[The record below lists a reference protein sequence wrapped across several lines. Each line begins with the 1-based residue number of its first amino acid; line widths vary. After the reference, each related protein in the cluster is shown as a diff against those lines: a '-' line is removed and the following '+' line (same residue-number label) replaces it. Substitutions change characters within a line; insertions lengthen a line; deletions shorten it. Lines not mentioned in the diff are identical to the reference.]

1 MLMGQI
7 YRDPRDGPYM
17 FWWSRRIR
25 SGIWNAQKVTQ
36 NPITTTAVFGAGGVS
51 GYFGA
56 MLARAG
62 YPVVFIARGAHLE
75 AIRKNGLAIRSPKG
89 DFHVTPEQVTDNP
102 ADIGPVDA
110 VILGVKA
117 WQVLGAAKAMH
128 PLLGPTTKVLR
139 LQNGVEAADHLQQIL
154 GLQHTLVSL
163 CRTFSHHRRHHAP
176 FPNNQR

>member
-1 MLMGQI
+1 M
-7 YRDPRDGPYM
+7 
-17 FWWSRRIR
+17 
-25 SGIWNAQKVTQ
+25 
-36 NPITTTAVFGAGGVS
+36 
-51 GYFGA
+51 
-56 MLARAG
+56 
-62 YPVVFIARGAHLE
+62 VFIARGAHLE